1 MAGEPQYP
9 QFEAEGCRSM
19 TDRIRD
25 ALQYLNHDD
34 REVWIMA
41 GMAIKHELGEHGFDL
56 WDSWSQRSGSYKVNA
71 ARASW
76 RSFRGSGVTIGS
88 LFHEAQA
95 AGWKPTDDGTYTA
108 PTEAQLQAQRQA
120 RDARVAAEHQQRDQ
134 EQEQAA
140 RKAGWILHQCKHEQ
154 HAYLHSKGWPE
165 ATGTVWWPSKEQNL
179 LCIPMRVGRSLVGVQ
194 MIDRCGEKKY
204 LKGQRTSGAE
214 YCISNPG
221 HGALDWW
228 VEGYA
233 TGLSLRDCLHALR
246 MRYRIHICFS
256 AGNLKRMATAG
267 VVVADND
274 ETKTGEAAAQATGLP
289 YFLPPPGDLNDMH
302 KAQGVFRTSQAL
314 RRWLSCIRTHQSQ
327 EVAM

>member
-1 MAGEPQYP
+1 
-9 QFEAEGCRSM
+9 M

-25 ALQYLNHDD
+25 ALQFLDHDS

-41 GMAIKHELGEHGFDL
+41 GMAIKHELGADGFDI
-56 WDSWSQRSGSYKVNA
+56 WDTWSQRSDAYEAKA
-71 ARASW
+71 AAASW

-95 AGWKPTDDGTYTA
+95 AGWKPAEDDTYTP
-108 PTEAQLQAQRQA
+108 PTEAQLQAQQQA
-120 RDARVAAEHQQRDQ
+120 RAAREAAELKQKAQDQ
-134 EQEQAA
+134 AQAA

-165 ATGTVWWPSKEQNL
+165 ATGSVWWPSEEQNL
-179 LCIPMRVGRSLVGVQ
+179 LCIPMRVGRDLVGVQ
-194 MIDRCGEKKY
+194 LIDRRGEKKY

-256 AGNLKRMATAG
+256 AGNLKRMATVG
-267 VVVADND
+267 LVVADND
-274 ETKTGEAAAQATGLP
+274 EKKTGETVAQATGLP

-314 RRWLSCIRTHQSQ
+314 RKWLATVQTRQ
-327 EVAM
+327 EAAV

>member
-1 MAGEPQYP
+1 MVGEPQHP
-9 QFEAEGCRSM
+9 AREAEGSRSM

-25 ALQYLNHDD
+25 ALQYLDHDD

-41 GMAIKHELGEHGFDL
+41 GMAVKHELGEDGFEI
-56 WDSWSQRSGSYKVNA
+56 WDTWSQRSDSYEAKA

-88 LFHEAQA
+88 LFHEAQS
-95 AGWKPTDDGTYTA
+95 AGWKPADDGTYNA
-108 PTEAQLQAQRQA
+108 PTEAQLQAQQQARAARQA
-120 RDARVAAEHQQRDQ
+120 AEDKQRAEEQAR
-134 EQEQAA
+134 AA
-140 RKAGWILHQCKHEQ
+140 RKAGWILHQCKHER
-154 HAYLHSKGWPE
+154 HAYLHTKGWPE
-165 ATGTVWWPSKEQNL
+165 AVGSVWWPTPEQNL
-179 LCIPMRVGRSLVGVQ
+179 LCIPMRVGRELVGVQ
-194 MIDRCGEKKY
+194 MIDRRGEKKY

-256 AGNLKRMATAG
+256 AGNLKRMATVG

-274 ETKTGEAAAQATGLP
+274 DTKTGETVARATGLP

-314 RRWLSCIRTHQSQ
+314 RRWLATVPANK
-327 EVAM
+327 EAANA

>member
-1 MAGEPQYP
+1 MNERLQSALSFIP
-9 QFEAEGCRSM
+9 A
-19 TDRIRD
+19 TDRELWVSMAMAVKSEMGEDGFPIW
-25 ALQYLNHDD
+25 DD
-34 REVWIMA
+34 
-41 GMAIKHELGEHGFDL
+41 
-56 WDSWSQRSGSYKVNA
+56 WSQSASNYSAPA
-71 ARASW
+71 ARSVW
-76 RSFRGSGVTIGS
+76 RSCRGSGITIGS
-88 LFHEAQA
+88 LFHEAKGHGWVDNDKHQRPTLAQIQASRAAAEARATEEGRAREIEQQA
-95 AGWKPTDDGTYTA
+95 AAK
-108 PTEAQLQAQRQA
+108 
-120 RDARVAAEHQQRDQ
+120 
-134 EQEQAA
+134 
-140 RKAGWILHQCKHEQ
+140 KAGWILHQTVQEQ

-165 ATGTVWWPSKEQNL
+165 ASGSVWWPSEEQNL
-179 LCIPMRVGRSLVGVQ
+179 LCIPMRVGRDLVGVQ
-194 MIDRCGEKKY
+194 LIDRRGEKKY

-256 AGNLKRMATAG
+256 AGNLKRMATVG

-274 ETKTGEAAAQATGLP
+274 EKKTGEEAAKATGLP

-314 RRWLSCIRTHQSQ
+314 RRWLSSIPTRQ
-327 EVAM
+327 EAAV

>member
-1 MAGEPQYP
+1 
-9 QFEAEGCRSM
+9 M

-25 ALQYLNHDD
+25 ALQYLDHDD

-41 GMAIKHELGEHGFDL
+41 GMAVKHELGEDGFEI
-56 WDSWSQRSGSYKVNA
+56 WDTWSQRSDSYEAKA

-88 LFHEAQA
+88 VFHEAQS
-95 AGWKPTDDGTYTA
+95 AGWKPADDGTYNA
-108 PTEAQLQAQRQA
+108 PTEAQLHAQQQARAARQA
-120 RDARVAAEHQQRDQ
+120 AEDKQRAEEQAR
-134 EQEQAA
+134 AA
-140 RKAGWILHQCKHEQ
+140 RKAGWILHQCKHER
-154 HAYLHSKGWPE
+154 HAYLHTKGWPE
-165 ATGTVWWPSKEQNL
+165 AVGSVWWPTAEQNL
-179 LCIPMRVGRSLVGVQ
+179 LCIPMRVGRELVGVQ
-194 MIDRCGEKKY
+194 MIDRRGEKKY

-256 AGNLKRMATAG
+256 AGNLKRMATVG

-274 ETKTGEAAAQATGLP
+274 DTKTGETVAKATGLP
-289 YFLPPPGDLNDMH
+289 YFLPPLGDLNDMH

-314 RRWLSCIRTHQSQ
+314 RKWLQGVQARR
-327 EVAM
+327 EAAV

>member
-1 MAGEPQYP
+1 
-9 QFEAEGCRSM
+9 M

-25 ALQYLNHDD
+25 ALQYLDHDD

-41 GMAIKHELGEHGFDL
+41 GMAVKHELGEDGFEI
-56 WDSWSQRSGSYKVNA
+56 WDKWSQRSDSYEAKA

-88 LFHEAQA
+88 LFHEAQS
-95 AGWKPTDDGTYTA
+95 AGWKTADDGTYNA
-108 PTEAQLQAQRQA
+108 PTEAQLQAQQQARAARQA
-120 RDARVAAEHQQRDQ
+120 AEDKQRAEEQAR
-134 EQEQAA
+134 AA
-140 RKAGWILHQCKHEQ
+140 RKAGWILHQCKHER
-154 HAYLHSKGWPE
+154 HAYLHTKGWPE
-165 ATGTVWWPSKEQNL
+165 AVGSVWWPTPEQNL
-179 LCIPMRVGRSLVGVQ
+179 LCIPMRVGRELVGVQ
-194 MIDRCGEKKY
+194 MIDRRGEKKY

-256 AGNLKRMATAG
+256 AGNLKRMATVG

-274 ETKTGEAAAQATGLP
+274 DTKTGETVAKATGLP
-289 YFLPPPGDLNDMH
+289 YFLPPLGDLNDMH

-314 RRWLSCIRTHQSQ
+314 RKWLQGVQARR
-327 EVAM
+327 EAAV

>member
-1 MAGEPQYP
+1 
-9 QFEAEGCRSM
+9 M

-25 ALQYLNHDD
+25 ALQYLDHDD

-41 GMAIKHELGEHGFDL
+41 GMAIKHELGPDGFDV
-56 WDSWSQRSGSYKVNA
+56 WDTWSQRSESYQAKA

-95 AGWKPTDDGTYTA
+95 AGWKPADDGTYTA
-108 PTEAQLQAQRQA
+108 PTEAQLQAQQQA
-120 RDARVAAEHQQRDQ
+120 RAAREAAELQQKAQDQ
-134 EQEQAA
+134 ANAA

-154 HAYLHSKGWPE
+154 HAYLHSKGWPDM
-165 ATGTVWWPSKEQNL
+165 AGSVWWPSEEQNL
-179 LCIPMRVGRSLVGVQ
+179 LCIPMRVGRDLVGVQ
-194 MIDRCGEKKY
+194 LIDRRGEKKY

-256 AGNLKRMATAG
+256 AGNLKRMATVG

-274 ETKTGEAAAQATGLP
+274 EKKTGEEAAKATGLP

-314 RRWLSCIRTHQSQ
+314 RRWLSSIPSRQ
-327 EVAM
+327 EAAV

>member
-1 MAGEPQYP
+1 
-9 QFEAEGCRSM
+9 M

-25 ALQYLNHDD
+25 ALQYLAHDD

-41 GMAIKHELGEHGFDL
+41 GMAIKHELGEDGFDI
-56 WDSWSQRSGSYKVNA
+56 WDTWSQRSDSYEAKA

-95 AGWKPTDDGTYTA
+95 AGWKPADDGTYTA
-108 PTEAQLQAQRQA
+108 PTEAQLQAQQHA
-120 RDARVAAEHQQRDQ
+120 RDARLAAEQRQRTEDQ
-134 EQEQAA
+134 ERAA
-140 RKAGWILHQCKHEQ
+140 RKAGWILHQCKNEQ

-165 ATGTVWWPSKEQNL
+165 ATGSVWWPSEEQNL
-179 LCIPMRVGRSLVGVQ
+179 LCIPMRVGRELVGVQ
-194 MIDRCGEKKY
+194 LIDRRGEKKY

-256 AGNLKRMATAG
+256 AGNLKRMATVG

-274 ETKTGEAAAQATGLP
+274 EKKTGEEAAKATGLP

-302 KAQGVFRTSQAL
+302 KALGVFRTSQTL
-314 RRWLSCIRTHQSQ
+314 RKWLSSIQTRQ
-327 EVAM
+327 EAPV

>member
-1 MAGEPQYP
+1 
-9 QFEAEGCRSM
+9 M

-25 ALQYLNHDD
+25 ALQYLDHDD

-41 GMAIKHELGEHGFDL
+41 GMAVKHELGEDGFEI
-56 WDSWSQRSGSYKVNA
+56 WDTWSQRSDSYEAKA

-88 LFHEAQA
+88 LFHEAQS
-95 AGWKPTDDGTYTA
+95 AGWKPADDGTYNA
-108 PTEAQLQAQRQA
+108 PTEAQLQAQQQARAARQA
-120 RDARVAAEHQQRDQ
+120 AEDKQRAEEQAR
-134 EQEQAA
+134 AA
-140 RKAGWILHQCKHEQ
+140 RKAGWILHQCKHER
-154 HAYLHSKGWPE
+154 HAYLHTKGWPE
-165 ATGTVWWPSKEQNL
+165 AVGSVWWPTPEQNL
-179 LCIPMRVGRSLVGVQ
+179 LCIPMRVGRELVGVQ
-194 MIDRCGEKKY
+194 MIDRRGEKKY

-274 ETKTGEAAAQATGLP
+274 DTKTGETVAKATGLP
-289 YFLPPPGDLNDMH
+289 YFLPPSGDLNDMH

-314 RRWLSCIRTHQSQ
+314 RKWLQGVQARR
-327 EVAM
+327 EAAV